1 MGLSF
6 VVDQSGVFHVQT
18 QEAEAC
24 INAVDKDV
32 DIIIQACMMVFDQDD
47 VVKLMDVK
55 KRLRVLGGKP
65 IRPKSGYWQL
75 VQEAVSVGR
84 MCSFLLEET
93 TTIATASIAPSTT
106 AVPSTTDNASSDAEV
121 SKQQE
126 EAEMVWVVDDASTR

>member
-32 DIIIQACMMVFDQDD
+32 DIIIRACMMVFDQDD

-55 KRLRVLGGKP
+55 KQLRVLGGKP

-93 TTIATASIAPSTT
+93 TTIATASIPPSTT
-106 AVPSTTDNASSDAEV
+106 AVPSTTDEASSDAEV

-126 EAEMVWVVDDASTR
+126 EAEMVWVVDDASNR